1 MFVKTSEIEELL
13 LLGSIFIL
21 SSLLFR
27 ILDLLLSS
35 LMLFKEY
42 KLLFLSI
49 SILDILLLINIFSL
63 KFKYILEIE

>member
-27 ILDLLLSS
+27 ILGLLLSS